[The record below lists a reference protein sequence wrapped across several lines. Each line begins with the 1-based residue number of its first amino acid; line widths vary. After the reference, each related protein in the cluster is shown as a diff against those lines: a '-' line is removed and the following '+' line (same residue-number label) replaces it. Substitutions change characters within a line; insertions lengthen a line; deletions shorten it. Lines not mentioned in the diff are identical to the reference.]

1 MAWFSYKCDECGVF
15 RKSLDKREKVQ
26 DCPSCGKKS
35 PAFLKVGTVQT
46 VEVLDNGA
54 MARSV
59 ERLSN
64 IEEIMEQRADK
75 HSSVNRERLGWD
87 FEDS

>member
-1 MAWFSYKCDECGVF
+1 MAWFSYQCGNDGVF
-15 RKSLDKREKVQ
+15 RKSLPRREKKHR
-26 DCPSCGKKS
+26 CPVCDILC
-35 PAFLKVGTVQT
+35 PVILKTASMQT

-64 IEEIMEQRADK
+64 IEEIMEERADK
-75 HSSVNRERLGWD
+75 HSKEYSLKE
-87 FEDS
+87 ED